1 MKDTRPDGHGK
12 RRLWFLLALLVLA
25 LAAVAAGCGGDDE
38 EAAPPA
44 EPPAEPA
51 EPAPAEPPAEPAE
64 TGEPPAETGEAP
76 AGDGTPI
83 KIGHL
88 SNCEGP
94 FGPFNGQTVA
104 GFGLAFIDRGATPVD
119 PADPVAGVENAVVAG
134 HPIEFAY
141 GCSDSTPEKALE
153 EAKRLV
159 EQEGVNILVGPLSGS
174 EGIAVAEYSKEHPE
188 VTFVNGTSG
197 AQDTTLKVQS
207 PNFFRFNTDGA
218 QWTAGLGAYAYNVL
232 GWRNVATLADD
243 YDFPYT
249 QVAGFVAEFCSL
261 GGQVLPE
268 NRFWPALGEEDYSS
282 FIAQIPDDVD
292 GFFLGVGGT
301 GTVAFVNQY
310 TQLEGNLADKIM
322 GGVFMTD
329 PIIQEELGER
339 IVGVVTAG
347 PTAGDSQEPA
357 YLDFVDRINAAWPD
371 FGVNAPSVFL
381 YNNFNNT
388 EAVLQA
394 IEANGGYDDPAAVQA
409 TLAGVVLQTPFGEMS
424 LDENRNAIAN
434 NYLQQLQ
441 DENGDGTIEVTTI
454 ATAEQVDQTFAG
466 AFSADTPT
474 PDRTNPECVAGTPGP
489 WTEAIT
495 PEAVGG

>member
-1 MKDTRPDGHGK
+1 MPP
-12 RRLWFLLALLVLA
+12 
-25 LAAVAAGCGGDDE
+25 VAAE
-38 EAAPPA
+38 TTRRPHRLRSRRRNPPSPHLRSRPPRPA
-44 EPPAEPA
+44 EPPAETGA
-51 EPAPAEPPAEPAE
+51 AAPAEEGA
-64 TGEPPAETGEAP
+64 
-76 AGDGTPI
+76 PI

-88 SNCEGP
+88 SNCEGA

-104 GFGLAFIDRGATPVD
+104 GFGLAFIDRGATPID

-134 HPIEFAY
+134 HPIEFVY
-141 GCSDSTPEKALE
+141 GCSDATPEKALE

-159 EQEGVNILVGPLSGS
+159 EQEGVNILIGPLSGS
-174 EGIAVAEYSKEHPE
+174 EGIAVANYSKEFPD

-310 TQLEGNLADKIM
+310 TQLQGNLADQIM

-329 PIIQEELGER
+329 PIIQEELGDR

-347 PTAGDSQEPA
+347 STAGDSQDPA

-371 FGVNAPSVFL
+371 FGVNAPSIFL
-381 YNNFNNT
+381 FNYWSNT
-388 EAVLQA
+388 EAVLQT
-394 IEANGGYDDPAAVQA
+394 IESQGGYDDPAAFQA
-409 TLAGVVLQTPFGEMS
+409 ELAGFVLDTPFGQVT
-424 LDENRNAIAN
+424 LDENRQAVGN

-441 DENGDGTIEVTTI
+441 DENGDGVIEVKTL

-474 PDRTNPECVAGTPGP
+474 PDRTNPECTAGTPGP

-495 PEAVGG
+495 AEALGG

>member
-1 MKDTRPDGHGK
+1 MTFTRRDRHGK

-51 EPAPAEPPAEPAE
+51 EPPAEPAEPPAEPAE
-64 TGEPPAETGEAP
+64 PPAEPAEPPAEE
-76 AGDGTPI
+76 GTPI

-94 FGPFNGQTVA
+94 FGPFYGQTVG
-104 GFGLAFIDRGATPVD
+104 GFALPFIDRGATPAD
-119 PADPVAGVENAVVAG
+119 PADPVQGAENAVVAG

-141 GCSDSTPEKALE
+141 GCSDATPEKALE

-159 EQEGVNILVGPLSGS
+159 EQEGVQILVGPLSGS
-174 EGIAVAEYSKEHPE
+174 EGIAVANYSKEHPD

-310 TQLEGNLADKIM
+310 TQLEGNLADDIM

-329 PIIQEELGER
+329 PIIQEELGDR

-347 PTAGDSQEPA
+347 PTAGDSQDPA
-357 YLDFVDRINAAWPD
+357 YLEFVDRINAAWPD
-371 FGVNAPSVFL
+371 FGANAPSVFF

-388 EAVLQA
+388 EAILQT
-394 IEANGGYDDPAAVQA
+394 IESLGGYDDPAAFQA
-409 TLAGVVLQTPFGEMS
+409 ALAGVVLQTPFGELK
-424 LDENRNAIAN
+424 LDENRQAIAN
-434 NYLQQLQ
+434 NYLQQLK
-441 DENGDGTIEVTTI
+441 DDDGDGTIEVVTI
-454 ATAEQVDQTFAG
+454 AAAEAVDQTFAG
-466 AFSADTPT
+466 AFSTETPT

-495 PEAVGG
+495 PETVGG